1 MPPSSFAT
9 CIRFSDVLRLQQQLT
24 MPQISIINN
33 NKAAPPPQPTKIQ
46 NSLLLKNGVFLLMVT
61 VVVVGVLVDVVS
73 LFVVVDVLVFLVDVD
88 VDGFVVEEEHEV
100 VDELPEEVD
109 VEVVLFELVAP
120 VVLPVDADV
129 VDFSSDEVYVES
141 GFVSEFCT
149 HFESTVTQPTDTR
162 KAV

>member
-1 MPPSSFAT
+1 
-9 CIRFSDVLRLQQQLT
+9 
-24 MPQISIINN
+24 
-33 NKAAPPPQPTKIQ
+33 
-46 NSLLLKNGVFLLMVT
+46 MVT
-61 VVVVGVLVDVVS
+61 VVVVRVLVDVVTLS
-73 LFVVVDVLVFLVDVD
+73 VVVDVLVFLVDVD
-88 VDGFVVEEEHEV
+88 VDGFVVEEELEV

-109 VEVVLFELVAP
+109 VDVDGFVVEEELEVVDELPEEVDVDVVLFELDAS

-162 KAV
+162 EAVLAYTTNPTRGLSAVNFVV